1 MARNK
6 KLINNAENHMIVG
19 SLEVI
24 GDISGSGMKEIKR
37 SVTTLQESVSAYVG
51 KTKDYWKELSDDGVI
66 TPFEKTL
73 LKKEYES
80 IASSY
85 AAIMHE
91 AVSQQVTDT
100 SAIIA
105 YQAAYNSLRYYINTV
120 LGLFDEMGNNTEIPD
135 RDVFNNYY
143 STYYSTEN
151 FVQVALAVGQI
162 GSLDFTVVD
171 NLNFEGTDDQVVIY
185 KGEIYQWVHD
195 HWKKVGTDGYC
206 GCISYLPSGV
216 AGNFFLAASD
226 FVANIYLLNVDGK
239 TLVSPEGDILCTN
252 QSFNRAFIYEYV
264 NGHWNKVTDTDDYRY
279 IVAMSDYYNLTGRL
293 PSIWQDTIDD
303 LQEEIENVH
312 IPKYL
317 GMINVTSNIPA
328 STGSGDWFLWTG
340 SQTTTGGVTYKNL
353 YIYRDT
359 KSESSS
365 AWQELNPADTTY
377 SSYYMSCLNDVLNQ
391 TAVIGSETFDVIFAN
406 AFFANSASIN
416 ALKTKTIELTGDE
429 GVIKSEDYNAGSD
442 DPGFCIRADG
452 KAFFKQGTFTGIVN
466 ATSGSFTGSVTA
478 SSGTFYGDIKSGPFF
493 VSNDD
498 PSSESYTID
507 LYDDAGVINTYE
519 LFMWCIN
526 NGYPLFSNWHN
537 KSGTITNGYIPASF
551 NGTIN
556 DVAFRRIFYRS
567 PGYAVGIFRFETNDG
582 TVIGT
587 YTYDPYSST
596 YNSLPVIILDQYTP
610 GKTFKL
616 LYLPTS
622 PGVAGSVYRDSENYL
637 RISPYV

>member
-1 MARNK
+1 
-6 KLINNAENHMIVG
+6 MIVG

-85 AAIMHE
+85 AAIMRE
-91 AVSQQVTDT
+91 AVAQQVTDT
-100 SAIIA
+100 SAIIS
-105 YQAAYNSLRYYINTV
+105 YQTAYNVLRYYINTV

-135 RDVFNNYY
+135 REVFNNYF
-143 STYYSTEN
+143 SQYYSTEN

-293 PSIWQDTIDD
+293 PAIWQDTIDD

-317 GMINVTSNIPA
+317 GKINVTSNIPA

-340 SQTTTGGVTYKNL
+340 SQTTISGITLKNL

-359 KSESSS
+359 KGESISV
-365 AWQELNPADTTY
+365 WQELNPADTTY

-391 TAVIGSETFDVIFAN
+391 TAVIASETFDIIFAN
-406 AFFANSASIN
+406 AFFANSASID
-416 ALKTKTIELTGDE
+416 ALKTKTIVLTGE
-429 GVIKSEDYNAGSD
+429 NGLIKSELYTAGS
-442 DPGFCIRADG
+442 PTQKGFVLRSD
-452 KAFFKQGTFTGIVN
+452 GTFDLSYGGSTSKVSGADCEFINSRATNLVVENGLFTDSCEFRGNIYSGPLTLSDETPEAQIITYSYPDQLKTTGLSGPVIGMFGEIPFRYYKGTYSKYSAYPVEKYEAYIYLYDENRSLIQTFHYGPAVPENLSLGVTVTIQGIMRESSKTMKISNLPNVIPAEHGIVY
-466 ATSGSFTGSVTA
+466 
-478 SSGTFYGDIKSGPFF
+478 SSGGFLK
-493 VSNDD
+493 
-498 PSSESYTID
+498 
-507 LYDDAGVINTYE
+507 
-519 LFMWCIN
+519 
-526 NGYPLFSNWHN
+526 
-537 KSGTITNGYIPASF
+537 
-551 NGTIN
+551 
-556 DVAFRRIFYRS
+556 
-567 PGYAVGIFRFETNDG
+567 
-582 TVIGT
+582 
-587 YTYDPYSST
+587 
-596 YNSLPVIILDQYTP
+596 
-610 GKTFKL
+610 
-616 LYLPTS
+616 
-622 PGVAGSVYRDSENYL
+622 
-637 RISPYV
+637 IS

>member
-1 MARNK
+1 
-6 KLINNAENHMIVG
+6 MIIG

-37 SVTTLQESVSAYVG
+37 TVTTLQESVSAYVG
-51 KTKDYWKELSDDGVI
+51 ETKDYWKELSDDGII
-66 TPFEKTL
+66 TPFEKTI
-73 LKKEYES
+73 LKKEYDS

-91 AVSQQVTDT
+91 AVAQQVTDT

-120 LGLFDEMGNNTEIPD
+120 LGLFDEMGTNTEIPD

-239 TLVSPEGDILCTN
+239 TLVSPEGDIICTN
-252 QSFNRAFIYEYV
+252 QSFDRAYIYEYV
-264 NGHWNKVTDTDDYRY
+264 NGTWTKVTDTDDYRY

-293 PSIWQDTIDD
+293 PAIWQDTIDD

-429 GVIKSEDYNAGSD
+429 GLIKSEHYNAASEN
-442 DPGFCIRADG
+442 PGFCIRADG
-452 KAFFKQGTFTGIVN
+452 EAFFKQATIKSANFEN
-466 ATSGSFTGSVTA
+466 CTSGNLTLTGTISGNNAKFEGDFENEGCYIGKQDYISNEINLTGGMTYSNLCSALNISVLTDLNEVRYYKGEINGTEFTSLHIVHTA
-478 SSGTFYGDIKSGPFF
+478 
-493 VSNDD
+493 D
-498 PSSESYTID
+498 PGRSPEYAKIQ
-507 LYDDAGVINTYE
+507 LI
-519 LFMWCIN
+519 
-526 NGYPLFSNWHN
+526 FSNGIDITVYNTLFTPTTYPAEYETTLETWQYD
-537 KSGTITNGYIPASF
+537 KSVLKIFDIPTACPGTAGILWTNG
-551 NGTIN
+551 
-556 DVAFRRIFYRS
+556 
-567 PGYAVGIFRFETNDG
+567 NDG
-582 TVIGT
+582 
-587 YTYDPYSST
+587 
-596 YNSLPVIILDQYTP
+596 II
-610 GKTFKL
+610 
-616 LYLPTS
+616 
-622 PGVAGSVYRDSENYL
+622 
-637 RISPYV
+637 RIS